1 MFRTALRNVLA
12 HKARLLMTVLAVMLG
27 VAFVSGTLVFTDT
40 FGNAYKNKSAKSFD
54 HVSVAIQPEGGSDYE
69 SGDDGEAKK
78 PPRLTD
84 ALLKKT
90 QNLPGADSAIGGVMD
105 FTALADKDGKLV
117 GGDWGTSG
125 ANYYPGKDGKDPRY
139 DFTEGAAPKSGE
151 IALDSRTAG
160 RTGYK
165 VGDTVR
171 YSTDGPVRQARI
183 SGVFDTE
190 DGSVLAG
197 GSLVVFDNDTA
208 MKVLGKS
215 QYDEIDVKAAA
226 APPRRR

>member
-54 HVSVAIQPEGGSDYE
+54 HVSVAIQPEGGSYYE

-105 FTALADKDGKLV
+105 FTRARRQG
-117 GGDWGTSG
+117 
-125 ANYYPGKDGKDPRY
+125 
-139 DFTEGAAPKSGE
+139 
-151 IALDSRTAG
+151 
-160 RTGYK
+160 
-165 VGDTVR
+165 
-171 YSTDGPVRQARI
+171 RQAR
-183 SGVFDTE
+183 
-190 DGSVLAG
+190 
-197 GSLVVFDNDTA
+197 
-208 MKVLGKS
+208 
-215 QYDEIDVKAAA
+215 
-226 APPRRR
+226 RRRLGHFRCQLLPRQGRQGPPLRLHRGRGTQVRR